1 MLQLKDMNKKK
12 EAAVMTPIGR
22 FREYLDEYA
31 EWNEDSDPV
40 PLLMQVGPKLLAL
53 VEAVEELTVYV
64 PHCDSDSG
72 YARDFDNVCHALA
85 ALKKEE

>member
-1 MLQLKDMNKKK
+1 MPDWK
-12 EAAVMTPIGR
+12 VMTPIER
-22 FREYLDEYA
+22 FKERVKYSTKHHLAGVHDEMLI
-31 EWNEDSDPV
+31 E
-40 PLLMQVGPKLLAL
+40 VGPKLLAL
-53 VEAVEELTVYV
+53 VDAVEELTVYV